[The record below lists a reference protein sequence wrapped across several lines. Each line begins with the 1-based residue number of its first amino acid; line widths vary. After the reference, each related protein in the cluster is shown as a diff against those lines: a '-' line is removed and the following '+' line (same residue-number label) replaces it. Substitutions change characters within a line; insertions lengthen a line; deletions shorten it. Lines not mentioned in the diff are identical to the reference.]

1 MVELARAALVC
12 GFLGGIGFAAA
23 SMLKLVEITSGYQT
37 NWHSIM
43 EQTTGLFNGIGLAVA
58 ISSLARR
65 SALMSDDGERRAA
78 TEPLALGF
86 VLLGLTYLNLRKNT
100 AQWIAAKSV
109 PAEMAGISLWVWFD
123 LGYAIL
129 AVSLAVL
136 IARHRARPLPVV
148 PESWLG
154 KGQLLYVGLLWWLVA
169 GNFERAIVAFRPERL
184 VTEGVIYLVALGCT
198 ALLLLSAD
206 AVRAGSFASP
216 PPRASDERMGLAP
229 TIAVGLV
236 AAMLSIA
243 ADWAVVRAIYGDRF
257 AGHAGLHVRFGP
269 RATINRP
276 DKP

>member
-1 MVELARAALVC
+1 VRRHETAYWQ
-12 GFLGGIGFAAA
+12 G
-23 SMLKLVEITSGYQT
+23 
-37 NWHSIM
+37 
-43 EQTTGLFNGIGLAVA
+43 FNGYYRA
-58 ISSLARR
+58 IR
-65 SALMSDDGERRAA
+65 
-78 TEPLALGF
+78 
-86 VLLGLTYLNLRKNT
+86 
-100 AQWIAAKSV
+100 
-109 PAEMAGISLWVWFD
+109 LWVWFD

-129 AVSLAVL
+129 ALSLAVL

-154 KGQLLYVGLLWWLVA
+154 KGQLLYIGLLWWLVA

-184 VTEGVIYLVALGCT
+184 VTEGVIYLVALACT

-216 PPRASDERMGLAP
+216 PPRASDERMGLAR